1 MRNTERSYEADIC
14 HAFHFPSDLWKKIED
29 LSLGRQK
36 KSWRT
41 ETIGKSKMSP
51 LKMKLLRRNMPPAII
66 RQSPGAKVC
75 ACFSSFLST
84 NLRAVVNWW
93 NTKVRHF
100 TACTDAGSS
109 PGLLCVWRKELGQS
123 IVTATPLHETRKQGV
138 RLLQASK
145 AFPLCLFFS
154 IT

>member
-1 MRNTERSYEADIC
+1 
-14 HAFHFPSDLWKKIED
+14 
-29 LSLGRQK
+29 
-36 KSWRT
+36 
-41 ETIGKSKMSP
+41 
-51 LKMKLLRRNMPPAII
+51 MPPAVN

-75 ACFSSFLST
+75 ACVSSFLST

-93 NTKVRHF
+93 GTKVRHF
-100 TACTDAGSS
+100 AAYTDAGSS
-109 PGLLCVWRKELGQS
+109 PGLLSVWRKELGQS
-123 IVTATPLHETRKQGV
+123 IVIAIPLHETKKQGV